1 MSEPSFARVKQ
12 TFEQRSMYDAVVEGG
27 YMFHSELVSKL
38 AAWAKE
44 QSPPLRIVDLG
55 CGDSWLATHAF
66 AEANVAE
73 YHGVDV
79 SEASVADAQKRIAI
93 WPGRAS
99 VVAGNMAEFL
109 RSIASE
115 SATAILAS
123 YTIHHFSSNAKIA
136 LLADCFR
143 VLVPGGTLI
152 WIDAVRR
159 PEDSREDYLQRL
171 TQDMDRDWT
180 ALTPDQR
187 AVACAHVLESDF
199 PETATWMTQTTEAAG
214 FECNTAILDTP
225 YFRGWLFK
233 KR

>member
-1 MSEPSFARVKQ
+1 MPQSFARVKQ

-27 YMFHSELVSKL
+27 YMYHAKLVSTL
-38 AAWAKE
+38 AAWARE
-44 QSPPLRIVDLG
+44 QSQPLRIVDLG

-66 AEANVAE
+66 ADANVAE

-79 SEASVADAQKRIAI
+79 SDASVADAQKRIAI

-109 RSIASE
+109 GGIASE

-123 YTIHHFSSNAKIA
+123 YTIHHFSSDAKTA
-136 LLADCFR
+136 LIADCFR
-143 VLVPGGTLI
+143 VLVLGGTFI

-159 PEDSREDYLQRL
+159 PEDSREDYLYRL
-171 TQDMDRDWT
+171 TQEMDRGWT
-180 ALTPDQR
+180 ALSPDQR
-187 AVACAHVLESDF
+187 AVACSHVLESDF
-199 PETATWMTQTTEAAG
+199 PETASWMTQKTEAVG
-214 FECNTAILDTP
+214 FECDATILDTP
-225 YFRGWLFK
+225 YFSGWLFK